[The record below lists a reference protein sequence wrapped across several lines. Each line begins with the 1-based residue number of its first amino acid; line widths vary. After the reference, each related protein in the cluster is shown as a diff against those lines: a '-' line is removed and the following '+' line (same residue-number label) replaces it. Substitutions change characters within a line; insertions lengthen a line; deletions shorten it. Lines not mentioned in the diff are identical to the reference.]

1 MKYLTTPYA
10 NPRGSRRPLDCARA
24 LRAGPDCATMVA
36 LRRAILLLLA
46 VPSAIAFVCPSSS
59 PRLSP
64 PRHAPVKAFTQIIPV
79 ANIGLGC
86 TLLYRAAAT
95 SGANAVVLA
104 STGLL
109 ATLNLAVEDN
119 ARYAS
124 AKRALAKVEN
134 EELPLAKLAKQWY
147 TAVRAQVF
155 GQLAGLL
162 YMARAATPAG
172 VLYGAVIFMTANVA
186 FFLLGAGDSKHD
198 LVGVIAPMNAK
209 QKQIVLSTDLVL
221 LGAAYV
227 GASLWWNPLGSF
239 GKYVYA
245 TGCLIGA
252 AEGLP
257 KTVAAV
263 KALAGRMTRLWDL
276 TLSES
281 SPLD

>member
-46 VPSAIAFVCPSSS
+46 VPSAIAFVCPSAS
-59 PRLSP
+59 PRLSS

-134 EELPLAKLAKQWY
+134 EELPLAKLAK
-147 TAVRAQVF
+147 
-155 GQLAGLL
+155 
-162 YMARAATPAG
+162 
-172 VLYGAVIFMTANVA
+172 
-186 FFLLGAGDSKHD
+186 
-198 LVGVIAPMNAK
+198 
-209 QKQIVLSTDLVL
+209 
-221 LGAAYV
+221 
-227 GASLWWNPLGSF
+227 
-239 GKYVYA
+239 
-245 TGCLIGA
+245 
-252 AEGLP
+252 
-257 KTVAAV
+257 
-263 KALAGRMTRLWDL
+263 
-276 TLSES
+276 
-281 SPLD
+281 